1 MDLEKLP
8 LAERIQRCREGRT
21 AYPEYIP
28 SVIRAFGELPLS
40 EYLSGLDPKRRQ
52 RLLELIG
59 CPDCGDRTYQWAALR
74 VCELTARRP
83 ELAAEAMCILA
94 APMERYDDFLRKQEA
109 MIRA

>member
-52 RLLELIG
+52 RLLNLLG
-59 CPDCGDRTYQWAALR
+59 CFNCTGRTYQWAALR
-74 VCELTARRP
+74 VREMDIKHSKQ
-83 ELAAEAMCILA
+83 AAEAMRILA
-94 APMERYDDFLRKQEA
+94 RPMERYNDFTKKMEA
-109 MIRA
+109 MSRG